1 MVKEQTQGKQDKMFK
16 WFKRGDKQ
24 TASKSVSQAQ
34 WRIVWRQFRRHRL
47 AMICLWILVIAYIVG
62 VVMPGFFAPNGK
74 LTEFKYG
81 HLPPQSIHFFDKEGN
96 FHLRPF
102 VYERTMV
109 TEDWVQKT
117 KEIKDKRYP
126 IKFFVRG
133 TEYKLAG
140 LFKTDIH
147 LFGVEGNTTFFP
159 LGTDKLGRCLFSRI
173 IYASRISLTIGF
185 IGVAISLVMG
195 LIFGGISG
203 FFGGFVDDIIQR
215 LIELMMSIPKLPLW
229 MALAAAVPAAW
240 SSLQVYLAIVVLLSF
255 LSWTGL
261 ARVVRSQFMSLRE
274 QDFVLAARG
283 YNVSTGPIIFRH
295 LVPNFMSYL
304 LVNLT
309 LTIPGMIIAE
319 TSLSFLGIGL
329 KPPTVS
335 LGVLLQN
342 SQNFQNIA
350 LYPWILT
357 PGIVI
362 VVIVLAFNFVGD
374 GLRDAAD
381 PYH

>member
-1 MVKEQTQGKQDKMFK
+1 MVGFLKRNKEKKN
-16 WFKRGDKQ
+16 
-24 TASKSVSQAQ
+24 SSSSVSQAQ
-34 WRIVWRQFRRHRL
+34 WRIVWRQFCHHRL
-47 AMICLWILVIAYIVG
+47 AVTCLVILIICYFIG
-62 VVMPGFFAPNGK
+62 VVAPGFFAPYGK
-74 LTEFKYG
+74 LKEYKYS
-81 HLPPQSIHFFDKEGN
+81 HLPPQSIHFVDQEGN

-102 VYERTMV
+102 VYRRTAE
-109 TEDWVQKT
+109 TEDWEVHV
-117 KEIKDKRYP
+117 KEHKDKRYP

-140 LFKTDIH
+140 LFKTNIH
-147 LFGVEGNTTFFP
+147 LFGVDDAAKLFL
-159 LGTDKLGRCLFSRI
+159 LGTDKLGRDLFSRI
-173 IYASRISLTIGF
+173 IYASRVSLTIGF
-185 IGVAISLVMG
+185 VGVAISLIMG
-195 LIFGGISG
+195 LIIGGISG
-203 FFGGFVDDIIQR
+203 FFGGFIDDIIQR
-215 LIELMMSIPKLPLW
+215 IIELLMSIPKLPLW
-229 MALAAAVPAAW
+229 MALAASVPAAW
-240 SSLQVYLAIVVLLSF
+240 SSLQVYFAIVVVLSLLG
-255 LSWTGL
+255 WTGL

-283 YNVSTGPIIFRH
+283 YNVKTGPIIFRH

-335 LGVLLQN
+335 LGVLLQS

-357 PGIVI
+357 PGLVI
-362 VVIVLAFNFVGD
+362 VLVVLAFNFVGD